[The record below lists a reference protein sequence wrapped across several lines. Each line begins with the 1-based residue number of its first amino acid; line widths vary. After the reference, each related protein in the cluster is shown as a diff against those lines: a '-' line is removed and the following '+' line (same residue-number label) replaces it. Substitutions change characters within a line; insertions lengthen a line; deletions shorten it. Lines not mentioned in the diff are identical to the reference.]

1 MQRGQMMYHAA
12 AGSEEYS
19 SDPNQ
24 TETTT
29 MAYTHDNVKNMNKEM
44 RHIME
49 HAEALVE
56 ATAGELDDRIA
67 SARAALKD
75 RLDSAKNEYG
85 DLEVKLM
92 EKVQSADEFVHLKPY
107 YVIGGTFI
115 SGLLLGWMMTRK

>member
-1 MQRGQMMYHAA
+1 MQLAA
-12 AGSEEYS
+12 AGAEEHFS
-19 SDPNQ
+19 APKQ
-24 TETTT
+24 REITT
-29 MAYTHDNVKNMNKEM
+29 MAYTQDHAKKMNKEM

-67 SARAALKD
+67 SARTALKD
-75 RLDSAKNEYG
+75 RLNSAKSEYG

-92 EKVQSADEFVHLKPY
+92 EKVQSADEYVHVKPY

>member
-1 MQRGQMMYHAA
+1 MQRGLTMYHEA
-12 AGSEEYS
+12 AGSEENS

-24 TETTT
+24 METTT
-29 MAYTHDNVKNMNKEM
+29 MAYTQDNVKNMNREM

-56 ATAGELDDRIA
+56 ATAGELDNRIA
-67 SARAALKD
+67 SARTALKD
-75 RLDSAKNEYG
+75 RLDLAKNEYG

>member
-1 MQRGQMMYHAA
+1 
-12 AGSEEYS
+12 
-19 SDPNQ
+19 
-24 TETTT
+24 

-49 HAEALVE
+49 HAEALVD
-56 ATAGELDDRIA
+56 ATAGELDNRIA

-75 RLDSAKNEYG
+75 RLESAKNEYG

-92 EKVQSADEFVHLKPY
+92 EKVQSADDFVHVKPY

>member
-1 MQRGQMMYHAA
+1 
-12 AGSEEYS
+12 
-19 SDPNQ
+19 
-24 TETTT
+24 

-49 HAEALVE
+49 HAEALVD
-56 ATAGELDDRIA
+56 ATAGELDNRIA

-75 RLDSAKNEYG
+75 RLESAKSEYG
-85 DLEVKLM
+85 DLEIKLM
-92 EKVQSADEFVHLKPY
+92 EKVQSADDFVHVKPY

>member
-1 MQRGQMMYHAA
+1 
-12 AGSEEYS
+12 
-19 SDPNQ
+19 
-24 TETTT
+24 

-49 HAEALVE
+49 HAEALVD
-56 ATAGELDDRIA
+56 ATAGELDNRIA

-75 RLDSAKNEYG
+75 RLESAKSEYG

-92 EKVQSADEFVHLKPY
+92 EKVQSADDFVHVKPY

>member
-1 MQRGQMMYHAA
+1 
-12 AGSEEYS
+12 
-19 SDPNQ
+19 
-24 TETTT
+24 
-29 MAYTHDNVKNMNKEM
+29 MNKEM

-49 HAEALVE
+49 HAEALVD
-56 ATAGELDDRIA
+56 ATAGELDNRIA

-107 YVIGGTFI
+107 RDSTGHSV
-115 SGLLLGWMMTRK
+115 SA

>member
-1 MQRGQMMYHAA
+1 
-12 AGSEEYS
+12 
-19 SDPNQ
+19 
-24 TETTT
+24 
-29 MAYTHDNVKNMNKEM
+29 MAYTHDNVKNMNTEM

-49 HAEALVE
+49 HAEALVD
-56 ATAGELDDRIA
+56 ATAGELDNRIA

-75 RLDSAKNEYG
+75 RLESAKSEYG

-92 EKVQSADEFVHLKPY
+92 EKVQSADDFVHVKPY

>member
-1 MQRGQMMYHAA
+1 
-12 AGSEEYS
+12 
-19 SDPNQ
+19 
-24 TETTT
+24 

-56 ATAGELDDRIA
+56 ATAGELDNRIA

-92 EKVQSADEFVHLKPY
+92 EKVQSADDFVHVKPY